1 MMQYGKNLQRLS
13 DTISRANDMLPGM
26 PVVEMVGDRRILIE
40 NHRGVVQYGTE
51 EICVKVKFGIV
62 RILGSRMELAKMTK
76 EQLVITGIIKS
87 LAVQR
92 KEEV

>member
-1 MMQYGKNLQRLS
+1 MQYGKNLQRLS
-13 DTISRANDMLPGM
+13 DTITRTNDIFPGM

-40 NHRGVVQYGTE
+40 NHKGVVQYGTE

-62 RILGSRMELAKMTK
+62 RIFGAGMELAKMTK
-76 EQLVITGIIKS
+76 EQLVVTGIIKS
-87 LAVQR
+87 LAIQR